1 MSTGLNETRKQ
12 AAELL
17 AWHISAGV
25 DAVLD
30 DVPHNRFEEA
40 ANDAQGLRDAPKRVA
55 LRSEPTGIPSN
66 PRDRGASVTPVT
78 PGPAKDWVE
87 EARARAAAAQSLDE
101 LRAHLV
107 SFEGCPL
114 SRTAKSC
121 ILANSAS
128 DHGILVIGDA
138 PEADDDRSGEAF
150 SGRPGV
156 LLDAMMKAI
165 GLERDQLILTT
176 AIPWRPPG
184 NRAATVHELEVCA
197 PFLLR
202 QVELVRP
209 RLVLALG
216 ALPAQLLAGRTE
228 SVLKLRGQWINLDH
242 SGQAVTMMVTLP
254 PAYLLRQPMQKRF
267 AWRDLKMFRKAL
279 CDFHPL

>member
-1 MSTGLNETRKQ
+1 MSTGLTEERKM

-17 AWHISAGV
+17 AWHLSAGV
-25 DAVLD
+25 DAALD
-30 DVPHNRFEEA
+30 EVPHNRFLEA
-40 ANDAQGLRDAPKRVA
+40 ANDAGAQREAPKRAMGRTEPSGSTSRPREAVSSVA
-55 LRSEPTGIPSN
+55 M
-66 PRDRGASVTPVT
+66 VT
-78 PGPAKDWVE
+78 PGPANDWIE
-87 EARARAAAAQSLDE
+87 EARKRANAAQSLDE
-101 LRAHLV
+101 LRATL
-107 SFEGCPL
+107 STFEGCPL

-121 ILANSAS
+121 ILAQSVAQL
-128 DHGILVIGDA
+128 GILVIGDA

-165 GLERDQLILTT
+165 GLERDKLVLTT

-184 NRAATVHELEVCA
+184 NRAATVQELDVCT

-202 QVELVRP
+202 QLELVQP
-209 RLVLALG
+209 RLILALG

-228 SVLKLRGQWINLDH
+228 SALKLRGQWIDME
-242 SGQAVTMMVTLP
+242 SGGETIPMMTTLP

-267 AWRDLKMFRKAL
+267 AWRDLKAFREKLLAQ
-279 CDFHPL
+279 